1 MIKIWLK
8 IFYRNLKKNLLN
20 TGVNILGLTL
30 GLTGLLIVLL
40 YFYDEKGYNQWN
52 PNKEHIYR
60 LSIKSSKNGIWSVNT
75 VGAYTYFN
83 TDVPEVEST
92 LLVSPFYE
100 SRLIKVGKQKTICS
114 KVTYFQGDFFS
125 FFPYSIRSGKLND
138 FTIKPNQIAIS
149 EKMSEQLFK
158 GENPIGKHLIIE
170 EKNWEISVVYKVQ
183 GHAHIEPQILIPYED
198 LDVNWG
204 DYQNEVFCK
213 VNPNAN
219 IGIIKSK
226 MDHIIIERFSKPI
239 AKEMGL
245 SLAEFTETYG
255 IMEVIPEQLSTI
267 RFHHIAKSGG
277 PEGSGNYKLIMVLLS
292 LSILLILI
300 SCVNFINL
308 STASASQRAKEIG
321 VKKTLG
327 LLKYNLIFQYVL
339 EICVQ
344 AATALIFSC
353 ILVELLLPLFN
364 QFLDK
369 NLSIYNPFVLGVLG
383 AVTFGIA
390 IIVGIVPALY
400 LSNFKPSK
408 VLKGNFS
415 RSKGGVYLRH
425 LMLSVQFLISGF
437 FLIGV
442 FVIYSQI
449 DFMMNKD
456 LGFEKD
462 HILVV
467 DVYDIGKQ
475 SEKYDLLKSVLTQK
489 PDIVDV
495 SRSVFVPGNGFASG
509 TNFNYNGE
517 SFNAANNVTD
527 YNYIDFAGI
536 KLLKGRTLSE
546 RYAQDTLTSIVIN
559 ETAARRIGIYN
570 DPIGKK
576 IKIGWSSP
584 NRDGNME
591 VVGLIQDY
599 HTSGFDEEIGPMFM
613 MHYNTFKSSSDWV
626 NNIQIKIKPEHIQE
640 TISTIESF
648 WKNNI
653 DADYPFTYTFLDKN
667 FEYTYKRFKKQQT
680 LFLILSVVVILISLL
695 GLFALATLTI
705 QQRLKEVAIRKTLGA
720 SVKQI
725 MIPLLKQFIQMAL
738 FASVLLIPIAYYFMQ
753 EWLND
758 FVYRIDMPFWPYVL
772 TPFILLILVSVVVGV
787 KAYQATKVDLI
798 KYLKFE

>member
-52 PNKEHIYR
+52 PNREDIYR

-83 TDVPEVEST
+83 TDIPEVEST

-100 SRLIKVGKQKTICS
+100 SRLIKVGKQKTICG

-125 FFPYSIRSGKLND
+125 FFPYSIRSGLLND
-138 FTIKPNQIAIS
+138 FNTKPNQIAIS

-170 EKNWEISVVYKVQ
+170 EKNWEISVVYKIQ

-213 VNPNAN
+213 VQPNTS
-219 IGIIKSK
+219 IGVIKSK

-245 SLAEFTETYG
+245 SLAEFNETYG
-255 IMEVIPEQLSTI
+255 IMEVVPEQLSTI

-300 SCVNFINL
+300 SSVNFINL

-327 LLKYNLIFQYVL
+327 LQKLNLIFQYVL
-339 EICVQ
+339 EIGVQ
-344 AATALIFSC
+344 AVIAFMFSC

-369 NLSIYNPFVLGVLG
+369 NLSIYNPFVLGVLA

-425 LMLSVQFLISGF
+425 LMLSIQFLISGF

-527 YNYIDFAGI
+527 YNYVDFAGI

-680 LFLILSVVVILISLL
+680 LFLILSFVVILISLL